1 MRCQNLCLLK
11 GHRACLPSIRH
22 ISMQK
27 IFSIILFICRIC
39 RLPQKLKHL
48 SQHRWRNRTPAAVSS
63 NAAFR
68 ECLPVSATPV
78 FEKLN
83 ANLAK
88 AICSIGAV
96 KGFEIG
102 DGFSAARSQGSVNND
117 AFTTD
122 AAGHITKTT
131 NHAGGI
137 LGGMS
142 DSSEIIFRAAIK
154 PTPSI
159 SRTQHTVTREGE
171 PIDIQIKGRHD
182 PIIVPR
188 AVVVVQSMA
197 ALVLIDALMQNMTA
211 RVDYLRDFYKN

>member
-1 MRCQNLCLLK
+1 M
-11 GHRACLPSIRH
+11 PD
-22 ISMQK
+22 MQAAAEAEAFIAAQMEK
-27 IFSIILFICRIC
+27 QDSCGGIIECRI
-39 RLPQKLKHL
+39 QGM
-48 SQHRWRNRTPAAVSS
+48 PAGIGD
-63 NAAFR
+63 
-68 ECLPVSATPV
+68 PV

-122 AAGHITKTT
+122 AAGHITKAT

-182 PIIVPR
+182 PIIISIDIQIKGRHDPIIVPR

>member
-1 MRCQNLCLLK
+1 MEKQDSC
-11 GHRACLPSIRH
+11 GG
-22 ISMQK
+22 
-27 IFSIILFICRIC
+27 IIECRI
-39 RLPQKLKHL
+39 QGM
-48 SQHRWRNRTPAAVSS
+48 PAGIGD
-63 NAAFR
+63 
-68 ECLPVSATPV
+68 PV

-117 AFTTD
+117 SFTTD
-122 AAGHITKTT
+122 AAGHITKAT